1 MTAPRR
7 RLVRPPSTSSPTQ
20 PQRPQALP
28 KARARLTQARNALAR
43 WMTRLKR
50 AFNAVMKEQRAIARL
65 ERQIRTLEGP

>member
-1 MTAPRR
+1 
-7 RLVRPPSTSSPTQ
+7 
-20 PQRPQALP
+20 LP

-50 AFNAVMKEQRAIARL
+50 AFHAMDKQQRAIARL